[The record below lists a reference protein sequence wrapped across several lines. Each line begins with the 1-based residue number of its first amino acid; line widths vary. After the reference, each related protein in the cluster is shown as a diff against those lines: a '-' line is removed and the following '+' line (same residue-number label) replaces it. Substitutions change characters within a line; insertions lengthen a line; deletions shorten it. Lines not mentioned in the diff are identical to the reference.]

1 MAKYYMEGYTP
12 PSGVNSASAVK
23 EYQRQLG
30 VKADGI
36 WGPDTE
42 AAYQNSIKQTQ
53 SYPSIPNMDVD
64 ESASRFQWGDT
75 SPSASADDLF
85 ASYFNS
91 IKNSLTPTTIT
102 VKAPSKSEISSMWS
116 EVLRPTYDAAIEE
129 RQEAAGRNM
138 AELDADAAAR
148 GMGSSSYVSS
158 LKAREMEDAQEDI
171 DDMEAQYGAALAEKI
186 YDSLYEY
193 SKLSLDAQK
202 YNASA
207 AADAQKAAMNMA
219 SDWYT
224 QYLKQTASSSS
235 GSSSSGKSSSSS
247 GSSGSNKSSLSK
259 EDYTEYVQNLSS
271 SQQRLLFN
279 STSEYWAS
287 RREELH
293 SALGSTLYNS
303 LKNKYGG

>member
-1 MAKYYMEGYTP
+1 MAKYYMDGYTP

-42 AAYQNSIKQTQ
+42 AAYQNSLKQTQ
-53 SYPSIPNMDVD
+53 SYPSIPGADVD
-64 ESASRFQWGDT
+64 ESSLGFQWGNT
-75 SPSASADDLF
+75 SASSGDDLF

-102 VKAPSKSEISSMWS
+102 VKTPSKSEISSMWS

-158 LKAREMEDAQEDI
+158 LKAREMDEAQDDI

-193 SKLSLDAQK
+193 SKLGLEAQK

-207 AADAQKAAMNMA
+207 AASANQQALNIA

-224 QYLKQTASSSS
+224 QYLKQAANSASSSGSSSSSSSSS
-235 GSSSSGKSSSSS
+235 GSSSTK
-247 GSSGSNKSSLSK
+247 KSSLSK

-279 STSEYWAS
+279 SSSEYWVT
-287 RREELH
+287 RREELQ
-293 SALGSTLYNS
+293 SALGNTLYNS